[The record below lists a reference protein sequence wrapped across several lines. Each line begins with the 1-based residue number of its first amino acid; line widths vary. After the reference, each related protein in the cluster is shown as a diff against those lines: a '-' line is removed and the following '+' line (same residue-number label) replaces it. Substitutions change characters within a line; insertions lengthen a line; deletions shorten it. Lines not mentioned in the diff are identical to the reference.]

1 MSRKSIREQQI
12 SEYLSQDSRR
22 SSLVADMIK
31 KGVSRFEPV
40 VDPMQREQLNM
51 LDIKNVGD
59 YINQV
64 KIKLTEKLNIFD
76 TILHTSNL
84 FGPDIAANIDKI
96 SNYISDM
103 IDFNKIIQVYLNPSN
118 TPQTRQEIMNKITQ
132 FKPNFEKLQKL
143 TEDLLKKM
151 ITEDKAP
158 IFNKFFVKSLR
169 PLALYDL
176 VVNQFKTNR
185 YFAITELS
193 LIHI

>member
-51 LDIKNVGD
+51 LDIKNVGE
-59 YINQV
+59 YINQF
-64 KIKLTEKLNIFD
+64 KIKLTEKLNLFD
-76 TILHTSNL
+76 TILHSANML
-84 FGPDIAANIDKI
+84 HPDFATNVDKI

-103 IDFNKIIQVYLNPSN
+103 IDFNKIVQVYLNPSN

-143 TEDLLKKM
+143 TEDILKK
-151 ITEDKAP
+151 DDYRKQSAN
-158 IFNKFFVKSLR
+158 F
-169 PLALYDL
+169 
-176 VVNQFKTNR
+176 
-185 YFAITELS
+185 
-193 LIHI
+193 